1 MPGKTYLSSVVPPP
15 MAVNLVNTGNGLV
28 GGPITDTG
36 TISLVPATEY
46 VLGGVQII
54 NSTSST
60 STTKAATA
68 SSVKTAFDAATAASA
83 LASTKLPLT
92 GGTMTGTINFAP
104 GQTFDALFLPIAT
117 STSLG
122 VVIPSTGLNVSPGG
136 YVTTVNN
143 GTVTGVT
150 AGVGLGSP
158 ASGNTITNSGTINLL
173 PPTTDGL
180 VIGGVKR
187 GANIAIGTDGQIT
200 TENLLQT
207 NNPYAY
213 NSYIFPA
220 ATSPV
225 PAAPGANGN
234 VLTLVDRVTGEVGW
248 TPIGTISTVTVGP
261 GLTSTTVN
269 GAVTI
274 NVAPSGVLPPVSPP
288 KTFGATG
295 LIPTLTVD
303 YTGKVVSAGQANP
316 FAPFQI
322 PTVTAPFV
330 LVLDFIDNNTN
341 WDFTLQENTS
351 LQNPSNAVSG
361 QTGSILIRQNPIT
374 PYVLTFDTAWKFPYF
389 TPPSITPVAA
399 SVDMLQFVVVDASYI
414 VVTKYLT
421 ELG

>member
-1 MPGKTYLSSVVPPP
+1 
-15 MAVNLVNTGNGLV
+15 MAVNLVNTGNGLT

-36 TISLVPATEY
+36 TISVVQATEF
-46 VLGGVQII
+46 VLGGVRLQ
-54 NSTSST
+54 NSTT
-60 STTKAATA
+60 STAIDRAATPN
-68 SSVKTAFDAATAASA
+68 SVKVAFDAATNAATQA
-83 LASTKLPLT
+83 AQKLPLT

-104 GQTFDALFLPIAT
+104 GQTFNALYLPIAT
-117 STSLG
+117 PTSPG
-122 VVIPSTGLNVSPGG
+122 VVIPSTGLAISPGG
-136 YVTTVNN
+136 YLTTVNN

-150 AGVGLGSP
+150 AGIGLGSP

-173 PPTTDGL
+173 PPTTNGL
-180 VIGGVKR
+180 VIGGVR
-187 GANIAIGTDGQIT
+187 EGANISIAPDGVIT

-220 ATSPV
+220 QTSPV

-234 VLTLVDRVTGEVGW
+234 VLTLIDRVTGEVGW

-274 NVAPSGVLPPVSPP
+274 NVAPSGVIPPVSPP
-288 KTFGATG
+288 QTFGATG

-303 YTGKVVSAGQANP
+303 YTGKVVSAGQTNP

-351 LQNPSNAVSG
+351 LQNPANAVSG
-361 QTGSILIRQNPIT
+361 QTGSILIRQNPVT

-389 TPPSITPVAA
+389 TPPSITPVAS

-414 VVTKYLT
+414 VVTNYLT
-421 ELG
+421 NLG